1 MECDDVGD
9 HYNGSDVAK
18 VQDNNAHP
26 TRCSSRDAA
35 SIIQNSSAHDGL
47 LIITCDASGRGG
59 GSKHDGIASI
69 LRIRHGASL
78 LQNNTTTSQ
87 CASGKDDL
95 MEATAR
101 RTVPSR
107 TSSEVAAISLGIKRA
122 LRAVPASWRKRVLI
136 LTDSEFAL
144 DFFCGG
150 KSGTFDD
157 DRIATVPA
165 RSRRVGNNKRRRR
178 KGTAASSMTQ
188 SAEHREEAH
197 RRSLLALAKETPGG
211 VLLSKVRSSS
221 RGVGTGSSAIGG
233 DDDDDDEVVGTSW
246 NGIGFID
253 HDAAD
258 HLSSITRSHANGYE
272 GDDKRVDMI
281 SNVAHPLG
289 LDDIAWLEN
298 SDAEQTTILS
308 SSDENETHRSQSDFW
323 QTMEVVGSDAR
334 YDRRKR
340 NQRRT
345 KIIEDMLGSSGLA
358 RDLRL
363 GG

>member
-1 MECDDVGD
+1 
-9 HYNGSDVAK
+9 
-18 VQDNNAHP
+18 
-26 TRCSSRDAA
+26 
-35 SIIQNSSAHDGL
+35 
-47 LIITCDASGRGG
+47 
-59 GSKHDGIASI
+59 
-69 LRIRHGASL
+69 
-78 LQNNTTTSQ
+78 
-87 CASGKDDL
+87 

-233 DDDDDDEVVGTSW
+233 DDDDEVVGTSW